1 MDTKI
6 SNLSKAQQNLSR
18 NEKLVELLSQSVPD
32 EPEPQTY
39 VRQIE
44 GLVSKHSL
52 VLTQFSVEKV
62 NLKGEQTTEQ
72 QQINADEQTNTT
84 LPLNAKTVDIAVTV
98 NGTYENLKL
107 FLQDLEKTRRMLIVD
122 TFVMNLPRSSQNQQI
137 SLTVTGRILYAQN

>member
-18 NEKLVELLSQSVPD
+18 NENLVELLSQSIPD
-32 EPEPQTY
+32 EPQPQTY

-84 LPLNAKTVDIAVTV
+84 LPPKAKTVDIAVTV

-107 FLQDLEKTRRMLIVD
+107 FLQNLEKTRRMLVVD